1 MRRRKARELILRIL
15 YQREFRD
22 LSMDELLKEH
32 AYKDAYIGRTLRGV
46 EENLQKI
53 DGIIRE
59 RAKGWKLDRLVSVDR
74 NILRL
79 GIYELLFTHIP
90 PEAVI
95 NEAVELAKKYSTE
108 KSGSFINGILDRVYK
123 EHKEEVKKI
132 G

>member
-1 MRRRKARELILRIL
+1 MRRRKARELVLRLL

-22 LSMDELLKEH
+22 VSIDELLNEYS
-32 AYKDAYIGRTLRGV
+32 YKDAYIGQTLRGV

-53 DGIIRE
+53 DAIISK
-59 RAKGWKLDRLVSVDR
+59 RAKGWKLNRLVSVDR

-79 GIYELLFTHIP
+79 GIYELLFTQVP

-123 EHKEEVKKI
+123 EYKEEVNKVR
-132 G
+132 